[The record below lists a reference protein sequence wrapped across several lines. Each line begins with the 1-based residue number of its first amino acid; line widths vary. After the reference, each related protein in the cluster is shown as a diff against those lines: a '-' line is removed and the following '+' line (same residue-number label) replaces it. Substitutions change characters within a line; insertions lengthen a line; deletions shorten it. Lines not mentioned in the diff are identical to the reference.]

1 MTSIRG
7 SKSEP
12 PRRKGSE
19 HMAVSEQCHMALYR
33 VELGDYTIDPSP
45 NLLGAF
51 PTRAAVGEYHPAGPI
66 GMDLLRG

>member
-7 SKSEP
+7 SQSEP

-19 HMAVSEQCHMALYR
+19 HMAVREQGHMALDGAD
-33 VELGDYTIDPSP
+33 LGNHTIDPSP

-51 PTRAAVGEYHPAGPI
+51 PTGQPSVNTIHPGLF
-66 GMDLLRG
+66 GMDLLWG

>member
-19 HMAVSEQCHMALYR
+19 HMPVCEQGYMALYR
-33 VELGDYTIDPSP
+33 AKLRDHTVDPSP
-45 NLLGAF
+45 NLFGAF
-51 PTRAAVGEYHPAGPI
+51 PTRAAVSEHHPPGPI
-66 GMDLLRG
+66 GMDLVWG